1 MPNPRPW
8 LLSLLLSLASLAA
21 SVASAAGFGS
31 GSSGAVLGQAL
42 DFSVQVR
49 LEPGA
54 GLEPQCV
61 SAEVTAGERRV
72 PPHLVRTAVEMIGV
86 DLARVRVITQQA
98 IEEPVLGID
107 LNLGCQTRLARRFV
121 VLADPPLQAPVAAL
135 APVSAEGI
143 APSAS
148 ASTAAATPPV
158 LAPVEPV
165 EAASAPA
172 SERRGAARSLASAA
186 TEVGRADAKGST
198 RRNARAAA
206 PRVERRVQGPR
217 RAQAVAK
224 AKPAAEPARLKLDM
238 LETPADPQAQA
249 VEEALQAVAQAA
261 SAARAA
267 ASAASA
273 SAERIA
279 SLEQTVAQ
287 LRKENQGR
295 ADLVL
300 QLRERLA
307 HVDGT
312 NVWML
317 PLLLLAGALAALA
330 AWLAWRVAALQRLQ
344 QQAWRGAA
352 APAVQ
357 AASTETSPPRQPTSP
372 APFVTAGKADTAAA
386 ASALAGKLRSVPAW
400 PPASPAT
407 PLPDWASLAG
417 PATQPDSRD
426 HARTQVLPEPQP
438 DAPRQT
444 RANAAGIGRPDPGA
458 SASLERTDVLPPR
471 ASPEQGA
478 PRDVSI
484 EELIDLEQQ
493 AEFFVVLGQ
502 DEAAVDLLVE
512 HLRTTGGG
520 SPLPYLKLLEIHHRL
535 GDNAAYE
542 RTRTRFNHRF
552 NAFAPEWG
560 DDLHGGRSLE
570 DYAGVVPRLQQVW
583 SRPLDA
589 MAELEALLFRKSRG
603 ELFELPAYRE
613 VLFLYSL
620 ARDLMD
626 REATETGSVDL
637 LLPLSDGGEFGSTSP
652 APFLGLHGAPA
663 EEPPPDF
670 DSRPT
675 APVDFDI
682 SAAESSNSIF
692 GTLDELP
699 PQQRPTPKP

>member
-1 MPNPRPW
+1 MPISRPC
-8 LLSLLLSLASLAA
+8 LLLLFLCLAA
-21 SVASAAGFGS
+21 LAAPVASAAGIGA
-31 GSSGAVLGQAL
+31 GATGAVLGQPL
-42 DFSVQVR
+42 DFAVQVR
-49 LEPGA
+49 LEPGVP
-54 GLEPQCV
+54 LEAPCV
-61 SAEVTAGERRV
+61 SATVIAGDRRV
-72 PPHLVRTAVEMIGV
+72 PPPLVRTVVEMVGV
-86 DLARVRVITQQA
+86 DLARVRVITQPA
-98 IEEPVLGID
+98 IEEPVLDIE
-107 LNLGCQTRLARRFV
+107 LSVGCQARMVRRFV
-121 VLADPPLQAPVAAL
+121 VLADPPLHAPQAAL
-135 APVSAEGI
+135 APVPAETVPPSAETRPA
-143 APSAS
+143 APA
-148 ASTAAATPPV
+148 TAAAMPESAATAEPRATPSARRAARSRAAAGPAGQR
-158 LAPVEPV
+158 LEGKASPRRAARAQRRAA
-165 EAASAPA
+165 AASAA
-172 SERRGAARSLASAA
+172 L
-186 TEVGRADAKGST
+186 
-198 RRNARAAA
+198 
-206 PRVERRVQGPR
+206 
-217 RAQAVAK
+217 AQA
-224 AKPAAEPARLKLDM
+224 KPTAQPARLKLDM
-238 LETPADPQAQA
+238 LDTAPDPQAQA
-249 VEEALQAVAQAA
+249 VEDALQAVAQAA

-279 SLEQTVAQ
+279 ALEQTVAQ
-287 LRKENQGR
+287 LRSENKSR
-295 ADLVL
+295 SDLLL

-307 HVDGT
+307 QVDGSK
-312 NVWML
+312 VWML

-330 AWLAWRVAALQRLQ
+330 AWLAWRLTALQRAQ
-344 QQAWRGAA
+344 QLAWRAQSATPAEGAA
-352 APAVQ
+352 ADA
-357 AASTETSPPRQPTSP
+357 PPSREPTAP
-372 APFVTAGKADTAAA
+372 APFVTAQKLTPGAAGAGSAAPAKARA
-386 ASALAGKLRSVPAW
+386 VPAW
-400 PPASPAT
+400 PPAAT
-407 PLPDWASLAG
+407 VQTAPDWATTAG
-417 PATQPDSRD
+417 PSTQPDSRE
-426 HARTQVLPEPQP
+426 HARTQTMPEPHLA
-438 DAPRQT
+438 APLSA
-444 RANAAGIGRPDPGA
+444 RAGATGLGRPDPGA
-458 SASLERTDVLPPR
+458 AASMERTDVLPPR
-471 ASPEQGA
+471 AQADQGA

-535 GDNAAYE
+535 GDRAAYE

-626 REATETGSVDL
+626 REATDTSSVDL

-652 APFLGLHGAPA
+652 APFMGLQGAPGEA
-663 EEPPPDF
+663 PTDF

-682 SAAESSNSIF
+682 SAAERDSSIF
-692 GTLDELP
+692 GTLDEVP
-699 PQQRPTPKP
+699 PQQRPR

>member
-1 MPNPRPW
+1 M
-8 LLSLLLSLASLAA
+8 SLYLSLACLAMSA
-21 SVASAAGFGS
+21 ASAAGIGS
-31 GSSGAVLGQAL
+31 GNPSAVMGQPL
-42 DFSVQVR
+42 DFAVQVR
-49 LEPGA
+49 LEPGTV
-54 GLEPQCV
+54 LEPQCV
-61 SAEVTAGERRV
+61 LAEVTAGDRRV
-72 PPHLVRTAVEMIGV
+72 PPPLVRTAVEMIGV
-86 DLARVRVITQQA
+86 DLARVRVMTQQA

-107 LNLGCQTRLARRFV
+107 LSVGCQAKLARRFV
-121 VLADPPLQAPVAAL
+121 VLADPPLAAPLPPPLAAIAPVAVDAMAPTDSAAAGPTAATAL
-135 APVSAEGI
+135 PSPPQAE
-143 APSAS
+143 PAS
-148 ASTAAATPPV
+148 ALNA
-158 LAPVEPV
+158 
-165 EAASAPA
+165 
-172 SERRGAARSLASAA
+172 RRGARALSAA
-186 TEVGRADAKGST
+186 
-198 RRNARAAA
+198 
-206 PRVERRVQGPR
+206 GPASG
-217 RAQAVAK
+217 RAQAK
-224 AKPAAEPARLKLDM
+224 ATARRSVKATSARPDRRAPEPRTARLRPAAEPARLKLDM
-238 LETPADPQAQA
+238 LDNSVDPQAKA
-249 VEEALQAVAQAA
+249 VDEALEAVAQAA

-279 SLEQTVAQ
+279 TLEQTVAQ
-287 LRKENQGR
+287 LRSENKAR
-295 ADLVL
+295 SDLVM

-307 HVDGT
+307 QVDST
-312 NVWML
+312 NIWML

-330 AWLAWRVAALQRLQ
+330 AWLAWRLAAQQRSQ
-344 QQAWRGAA
+344 QLAWRGAP
-352 APAVQ
+352 APRAEGVPTD
-357 AASTETSPPRQPTSP
+357 APPGRQPTSP
-372 APFVTAGKADTAAA
+372 APFVTASKSPSSGATNEPPVRP
-386 ASALAGKLRSVPAW
+386 RSVPAW
-400 PPASPAT
+400 PPAAPVPPT
-407 PLPDWASLAG
+407 PEWASIAG
-417 PATQPDSRD
+417 PPTQPDSRD
-426 HARTQVLPEPQP
+426 HMRTEVLPGTPP
-438 DAPRQT
+438 SS
-444 RANAAGIGRPDPGA
+444 AAEARVPATGVGRPDPGA
-458 SASLERTDVLPPR
+458 ATSLERTDVLPPR
-471 ASPEQGA
+471 AQAELGA

-535 GDNAAYE
+535 GDRAAYE

-560 DDLHGGRSLE
+560 EDLHGGRSLE
-570 DYAGVVPRLQQVW
+570 DYPGVVPRLQQVW
-583 SRPLDA
+583 HRPLDA

-652 APFLGLHGAPA
+652 APFTGLQGTPA
-663 EEPPPDF
+663 RAQPPDF

-682 SAAESSNSIF
+682 SAAERSNSIF

-699 PQQRPTPKP
+699 PQQRPR

>member
-1 MPNPRPW
+1 MSPY
-8 LLSLLLSLASLAA
+8 LSLACLAMSA
-21 SVASAAGFGS
+21 AASAAGIGA
-31 GSSGAVLGQAL
+31 GQSSAVMGQPL
-42 DFSVQVR
+42 DFAVQVR

-61 SAEVTAGERRV
+61 LAEVTAGDRRV
-72 PPHLVRTAVEMIGV
+72 PPPLVRTAVEMIGV
-86 DLARVRVITQQA
+86 DLARVRVITKQA

-107 LNLGCQTRLARRFV
+107 LSVGCQAKLARRFV
-121 VLADPPLQAPVAAL
+121 VLADPPLATPMPAPPAAL
-135 APVSAEGI
+135 APVAVDS
-143 APSAS
+143 
-148 ASTAAATPPV
+148 
-158 LAPVEPV
+158 LAPVAGAAAGAPAANTLPAPPQAEP
-165 EAASAPA
+165 ASAPDA
-172 SERRGAARSLASAA
+172 RRSARARSAKDPAS
-186 TEVGRADAKGST
+186 G
-198 RRNARAAA
+198 
-206 PRVERRVQGPR
+206 
-217 RAQAVAK
+217 RAQARATARRSVK
-224 AKPAAEPARLKLDM
+224 ATSARTDHRTQVPKTARSKPAAEPARLKLDM
-238 LETPADPQAQA
+238 LDNAVDPQARA
-249 VEEALQAVAQAA
+249 VDEALEAVAQAA

-279 SLEQTVAQ
+279 TLEQTVAQ
-287 LRKENQGR
+287 LRSENKAR
-295 ADLVL
+295 ADLVM

-307 HVDGT
+307 QVDST
-312 NVWML
+312 NIWML

-330 AWLAWRVAALQRLQ
+330 AWLAWRLAAQQRSQ
-344 QQAWRGAA
+344 QLAWRGGP
-352 APAVQ
+352 APRAEGV
-357 AASTETSPPRQPTSP
+357 ATDAPPSRQPTSP
-372 APFVTAGKADTAAA
+372 APFVTAPKSSSGGVANEAPARPRA
-386 ASALAGKLRSVPAW
+386 VPAW
-400 PPASPAT
+400 PPAAPVPPA
-407 PLPDWASLAG
+407 PEWASNTG
-417 PATQPDSRD
+417 PPTQPDSRD
-426 HARTQVLPEPQP
+426 HVRTEVLPGAQP
-438 DAPRQT
+438 ST
-444 RANAAGIGRPDPGA
+444 AAVARVPATGVGRPDPGA
-458 SASLERTDVLPPR
+458 ATSLERTDVLPPR
-471 ASPEQGA
+471 AQAEPGA

-535 GDNAAYE
+535 GDRAAYE

-560 DDLHGGRSLE
+560 ADLHGGRSLE
-570 DYAGVVPRLQQVW
+570 DYTGVVPRLQQVW
-583 SRPLDA
+583 HRPLDA

-626 REATETGSVDL
+626 REVTETGSVDL
-637 LLPLSDGGEFGSTSP
+637 LLPLSEGGEFGSTSP
-652 APFLGLHGAPA
+652 APFTGLQGTPVQP
-663 EEPPPDF
+663 PPPDF

-682 SAAESSNSIF
+682 SAAERSASIF

-699 PQQRPTPKP
+699 PQQRPR